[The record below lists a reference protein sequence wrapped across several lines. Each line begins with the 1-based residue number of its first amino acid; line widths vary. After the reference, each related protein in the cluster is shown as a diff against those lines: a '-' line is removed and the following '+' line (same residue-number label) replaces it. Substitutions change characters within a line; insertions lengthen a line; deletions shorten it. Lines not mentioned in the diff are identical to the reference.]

1 MLKIDFK
8 DLPSLPQADRRPVVR
23 VAKDQIKNTG
33 VSFNTFGI
41 QVGDVIEFPAYD
53 DIIVVAQPVRPNSEI
68 MQYLAG
74 VIKNGKPNYLALGA
88 LTRQDVNRE
97 YTCEFTKQMG
107 ELGDNEKRLMFLQG
121 KKITAKETK
130 DIKVQAFDNL
140 TGVRLEGQTRDTKAP
155 IITYA
160 E

>member
-1 MLKIDFK
+1 MLKINFE
-8 DLPSLPQADRRPVVR
+8 DLPSLPQADRRPVTR

-41 QVGDVIEFPAYD
+41 QVGDVIEFPAYED
-53 DIIVVAQPVRPNSEI
+53 MVVVAQPVREGSQI
-68 MQYLAG
+68 MQYLVG
-74 VIKNGKPNYLALGA
+74 VIKNGKPNYLALGS
-88 LTRQDVNRE
+88 LTRRDVNRE
-97 YTCEFTKQMG
+97 YTCDFTKQMG

-121 KKITAKETK
+121 KKITAKESK
-130 DIKVQAFDNL
+130 DIKVQAFDYL
-140 TGVRLEGQTRDTKAP
+140 TGVRLEGQTRDIKAP

>member
-1 MLKIDFK
+1 MLKINFE
-8 DLPSLPQADRRPVVR
+8 DLPSLPQADRRPVTR

-41 QVGDVIEFPAYD
+41 QVGDVIEFPAYED
-53 DIIVVAQPVRPNSEI
+53 MVVVAQPVREGSQI
-68 MQYLAG
+68 MQYLVG
-74 VIKNGKPNYLALGA
+74 VIKNGKPNYLALGS
-88 LTRQDVNRE
+88 LTRRDVNRE
-97 YTCEFTKQMG
+97 YTCDFTKQMG

-140 TGVRLEGQTRDTKAP
+140 TGVRLEGQTRDAKAP

>member
-1 MLKIDFK
+1 MLKINFE
-8 DLPSLPQADRRPVVR
+8 DLPSLPQADRRPVTR

-41 QVGDVIEFPAYD
+41 QVGDVIEFPAYED
-53 DIIVVAQPVRPNSEI
+53 MVVVAQPVREGSQI
-68 MQYLAG
+68 MQYLVG
-74 VIKNGKPNYLALGA
+74 VIKNGKPNYLALGS
-88 LTRQDVNRE
+88 LTRRDVNRE

-121 KKITAKETK
+121 KKITAKESK

-140 TGVRLEGQTRDTKAP
+140 TGVRLEGQTRDAKAP